1 MHFINHLGNRGA
13 DYLHPGGKLSTDFL
27 ISEICNHRPNR
38 VLELG
43 CGTGATLIGL
53 ASQNIPEIFG
63 VDISASQIAIAQERV
78 QYCSLEG
85 KIHLNLLNQSGILEF
100 GDDSFDVVY
109 AESVLAIL
117 ADEDLI
123 NMMKEV
129 KRVLK
134 PNGIFLSNDAI
145 WKIGVPIELINKI
158 NNRTLKGFGLIQ
170 SSAKLIGIKDWAD
183 FLISF
188 GFKSCKIIEINQLT
202 KNDNPNVS
210 PLERASH
217 NFTQKKRHKSFL
229 NPTQLFREF
238 WYKIKLSL
246 FHKNDGNNLENIIFI
261 LKA

>member
-13 DYLHPGGKLSTDFL
+13 DFLHPGGKLSTDFL
-27 ISEICNHRPNR
+27 ISEICNHSPNR

-43 CGTGATLIGL
+43 CGTGATLISL
-53 ASQNIPEIFG
+53 ASQNIPEIYG
-63 VDISASQIAIAQERV
+63 VDISASQIEIAQERV
-78 QYCSLEG
+78 QYCSLED
-85 KIHLNLLNQSGILEF
+85 KIHLNLLNQTGNLNFS
-100 GDDSFDVVY
+100 DDSFDIVY

-117 ADEDLI
+117 TDGDLI

-145 WKIGVPIELINKI
+145 WKIGVPKEVINKV
-158 NNRTLKGFGLIQ
+158 NTRTLKDFGLIQ
-170 SSAKLIGIKDWAD
+170 SSAKLIGSKEWAD

-188 GFKSCKIIEINQLT
+188 GFKSCKIIEINQLAN
-202 KNDNPNVS
+202 NDNRLVN

-217 NFTQKKRHKSFL
+217 NFTQKKRRNSFL
-229 NPTQLFREF
+229 NPAQLFREIY
-238 WYKIKLSL
+238 YKIMLSL